1 MKSSSLL
8 ILASVATAATTTDA
22 FVVIPRN
29 PLLAPRYH
37 SSAPP
42 PLTIVHA
49 RGLASRKYTNS
60 NNNSNRGGHRGNSDR
75 SKRQERVGT
84 LVQTELSKII
94 HQGVIRGHNVEY
106 LDDDLRQRISII
118 SADVSPDLKQARISV
133 SVRGPNKKNGKSN
146 SNSNNDVELISKE
159 GEDDDN
165 EEEEDW
171 MEDAYYED
179 DDEDDDDYYY
189 MEDAN
194 DPAVDSRRAY
204 AWLVRNTK
212 PIRHTLAQR
221 MSHMKSCPD
230 LTFVQV
236 DVAAATDVMYLID
249 KVAAGYKRERIGA
262 VNENDMPTGVLSG
275 MDFDEDFENE
285 DDWDDDDDDF
295 FADTKSK

>member
-1 MKSSSLL
+1 MKSSTFL
-8 ILASVATAATTTDA
+8 IFASVATAVTTTDA
-22 FVVIPRN
+22 FVIPSN
-29 PLLAPRYH
+29 PLQVSRH
-37 SSAPP
+37 SSAAP

-49 RGLASRKYTNS
+49 RGLASRKYTNT
-60 NNNSNRGGHRGNSDR
+60 NNNRGGHRGNSDR

-94 HQGVIRGHNVEY
+94 HKGVIRGHNVEY

-133 SVRGPNKKNGKSN
+133 SVRGPNKKNDNSISN
-146 SNSNNDVELISKE
+146 IEVELNDKE
-159 GEDDDN
+159 EDDD
-165 EEEEDW
+165 EVEEDDDDDDEDW
-171 MEDAYYED
+171 LEDAYYED
-179 DDEDDDDYYY
+179 DEDDDDYF